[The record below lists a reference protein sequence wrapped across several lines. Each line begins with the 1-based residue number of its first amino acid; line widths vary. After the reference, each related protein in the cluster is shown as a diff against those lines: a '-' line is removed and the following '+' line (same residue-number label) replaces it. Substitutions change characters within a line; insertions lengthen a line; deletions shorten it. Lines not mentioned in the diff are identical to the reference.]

1 MHSSH
6 IPPKPKVLEKIECY
20 GDANSEE
27 YKERKEQSTAGSS
40 GSGSGTCSTTSLIVD
55 SVGSTSGS
63 GSGSGV
69 HQQQHHHRRHRRCTS
84 SSISANNNNLI
95 RTNSWFVAQTDW
107 TADDIADTKNNHSHN
122 STCNNNSSND
132 NNNKHN
138 DGTKGG
144 GVEGGIQDRI
154 QMIKNMNRLD
164 DDINFVDKE
173 GTHMIVQT
181 DGMMEEFAPISRAL
195 YAESVKNGE
204 YNSVYVF
211 VSYLPWRMSCCSFC
225 T

>member
-1 MHSSH
+1 MEEKGNWTQVREAIHQVRLWIVLDH
-6 IPPKPKVLEKIECY
+6 IVAVAAAVVYI
-20 GDANSEE
+20 
-27 YKERKEQSTAGSS
+27 
-40 GSGSGTCSTTSLIVD
+40 
-55 SVGSTSGS
+55 
-63 GSGSGV
+63 
-69 HQQQHHHRRHRRCTS
+69 S
-84 SSISANNNNLI
+84 SSIITDVIVDVHPAALVPTTIIS
-95 RTNSWFVAQTDW
+95 FVPIHGLSRKPTGLL
-107 TADDIADTKNNHSHN
+107 TSADDIDDTKNNHSHN